1 MKIKV
6 SQIYKASGE
15 NALRSTAAVTC
26 VYKYPTHTEVD
37 YITKQGVCFSH
48 DDVYFLKL
56 HRELI
61 TEYPTWQEAVNSSE
75 FNS

>member
-6 SQIYKASGE
+6 GQIYKASGE

-37 YITKQGVCFSH
+37 YITKQGGMFFSH
-48 DDVYFLKL
+48 DDVYFFK
-56 HRELI
+56 I
-61 TEYPTWQEAVNSSE
+61 TQRVNR
-75 FNS
+75 